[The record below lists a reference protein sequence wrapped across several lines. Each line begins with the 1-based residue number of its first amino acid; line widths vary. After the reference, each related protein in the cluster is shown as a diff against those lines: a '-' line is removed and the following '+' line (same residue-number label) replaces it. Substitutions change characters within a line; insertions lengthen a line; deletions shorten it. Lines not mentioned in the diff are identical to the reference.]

1 VATQAEYDD
10 CVQIQYETWGA
21 GFTEAVPATILR
33 VSQNIGGVTAGAFDS
48 SGQLLGFVFGMTGVQ
63 HGILVHWSDL
73 LAVRAAARDQEVGR
87 RLKLYQR
94 ELLIPLGVRMMY
106 WTYDPLVAKNAHL
119 NIVRLGAK
127 PIQYVAN
134 MYGQNS
140 QSALHGALGTDRFV
154 VAWDLNNEL
163 GTLIAPHAGDSMRA
177 QLPVVNQPERKNG
190 SLGVPKIID
199 LPDAPFVRIEVPTNI
214 QQLID
219 ADPDMALEWRATT
232 RRALI
237 WYFDRNY
244 RVAAFFHNKSDDRC
258 YYTLAAPPA

>member
-1 VATQAEYDD
+1 MATQAEYDD

-21 GFTEAVPATILR
+21 GFTEVVPAAILR

-63 HGILVHWSDL
+63 DGIPVHWSDL
-73 LAVRAAARDQEVGR
+73 LAVRAAAKDQGLGR

-94 ELLIPLGVRMMY
+94 ELLIPFGVRMMY

-119 NIVRLGAK
+119 NITRLGAK
-127 PIQYVAN
+127 PIEYVAN
-134 MYGQNS
+134 MYGQNT

-154 VAWDLNNEL
+154 VAWDLNNEP
-163 GTLIAPHAGDSMRA
+163 GTLMAPHAGDSIRA
-177 QLPVVNQPERKNG
+177 LLPIVNQPERKNG
-190 SLGVPKIID
+190 SLGVPRIID

-214 QQLID
+214 QQVID
-219 ADPDMALEWRATT
+219 AEPDVAREWRATT

-237 WYFDRNY
+237 WYLDRGY
-244 RVAAFFHNKSDDRC
+244 RVTAFFHNKSDDRC
-258 YYTLAAPPA
+258 CYTLAAPAA